1 MEGEEEGAGH
11 TAFATYAAP
20 LKVRSKICLVGEQGA
35 GKSAL
40 ASVFANG
47 IQAFPKEYKATYG
60 VETLIKDV
68 RVQDDRNES
77 VEYLVVDCAGC
88 PAGHEYLSAQFE
100 EAGCFI
106 FVYDCMRPETLAQL
120 GLWYSRVAQAR
131 QAARGDGAS
140 ILGVAVAAKVDLK
153 DRAQVDT
160 IEMGRQFAA
169 NHGLEF
175 FEVSAQQGSVED
187 PFRFLAQYYLRLYE
201 DRRSQLENYAF

>member
-1 MEGEEEGAGH
+1 MEGEELAGGE
-11 TAFATYAAP
+11 YQGYIAP

-35 GKSAL
+35 GKSAI

-47 IQAFPKEYKATYG
+47 PQAFPKEYKATYG
-60 VETLIKDV
+60 VETLVKDV
-68 RVQDDRNES
+68 RVPPEEKGES
-77 VEYLVVDCAGC
+77 VEYIVVDCAGC
-88 PAGHEYLSAQFE
+88 TAGHEYLAAQFE

-106 FVYDCMRPETLAQL
+106 FVYDCMRPETLTNL
-120 GLWYSRVAQAR
+120 TVWYTRVAQAR
-131 QAARGDGAS
+131 QAARGEGAS

>member
-1 MEGEEEGAGH
+1 MEGEELGGE
-11 TAFATYAAP
+11 TAFATFTAP

-35 GKSAL
+35 GKSAIANVL
-40 ASVFANG
+40 ANG
-47 IQAFPKEYKATYG
+47 AQAFPKEYKATYG
-60 VETLIKDV
+60 VETFVKDV
-68 RVQDDRNES
+68 KLSEDTREL
-77 VEYLVVDCAGC
+77 VEYIVVDCAGC

-106 FVYDCMRPETLAQL
+106 FVYDCMRPETLANL
-120 GLWYSRVAQAR
+120 TTWYSRVAQAR

-175 FEVSAQQGSVED
+175 FEVSAQQGQVED
-187 PFRFLAQYYLRLYE
+187 PFRFLAQYYLKMYE
-201 DRRSQLENYAF
+201 DRRMQIEQIAF